1 MNSLRRIIGN
11 KCVCIC
17 DGQNSRHVLQDI
29 PYINQFLRW
38 LFYKYQILQQK
49 IFFSM
54 YYKSAKYMV
63 CMPHKPL
70 VEFGNS
76 SSYHFVFLIFSETGI
91 NKISHSKTKSNQRNG
106 KNTFF
111 HQIIAL
117 TNFFSTF
124 HLEKKCINC

>member
-1 MNSLRRIIGN
+1 
-11 KCVCIC
+11 
-17 DGQNSRHVLQDI
+17 
-29 PYINQFLRW
+29 
-38 LFYKYQILQQK
+38 
-49 IFFSM
+49 M

-76 SSYHFVFLIFSETGI
+76 SSYFHFVFLIFSETGI
-91 NKISHSKTKSNQRNG
+91 NKVSHSKTKSNQRNG

-124 HLEKKCINC
+124 HLEKNVLTASRVLCNDFSLVGFFFIIEKYIVAT